1 MNLSYEDIPDK
12 LIYDNLTNLIG
23 QVFKL
28 LPYKE
33 NDVPTLD
40 EHLSNILLR
49 LTGLTTLTQD
59 SPELITVISVL
70 EAIRSEDNF
79 QLFRKAVLDSCSTL
93 QKLQEKYHVGTVQA

>member
-1 MNLSYEDIPDK
+1 MVLSYEEIPDK

-33 NDVPTLD
+33 NDVPILD

-49 LTGLTTLTQD
+49 LTGLTLLTKN

-70 EAIRSEDNF
+70 EAIRTEKDF
-79 QLFRKAVLDSCSTL
+79 QLYRKAVLDSCSTL
-93 QKLQEKYHVGTVQA
+93 QKLQEKYHVRTV